1 MKTNEE
7 ILEIINKEATI
18 YEQIDVVIKY
28 IFDLKDIDLSKEQ
41 INLPQ
46 DHLQQIL
53 LSQMYSMASR
63 YYLRNGK

>member
-28 IFDLKDIDLSKEQ
+28 IFDLKNIDLSKEQ

-53 LSQMYSMASR
+53 LFQMYSMASQ